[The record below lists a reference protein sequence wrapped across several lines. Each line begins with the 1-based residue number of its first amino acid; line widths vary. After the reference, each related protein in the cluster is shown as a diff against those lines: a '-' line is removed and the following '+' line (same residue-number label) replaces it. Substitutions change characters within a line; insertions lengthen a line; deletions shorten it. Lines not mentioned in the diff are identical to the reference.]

1 MSGLE
6 FDVAGGA
13 SLEEVPGCG
22 GTGPSDPAANL
33 PALIADLPDDP
44 APTTGRKPQLEF
56 TRAAQVAF
64 LEALAVTGSVRSAAS
79 HAQVSRQ
86 TVYRVRRANAALRR
100 CMDAAKL
107 QALARAEDMLADRAI
122 DGVEEKVFYH
132 GEEVATRRRYDSR
145 LLLAHIGRLDKMAG
159 HADVRALSDDFDA
172 VMARFA
178 AGEELPDPPAPGSP
192 VDAPAGNPPAENPP
206 GQCNTCHM
214 SNNDAREQADAD
226 AYADVGADAD
236 AEADAHADAGADPAA
251 EPSCSCA
258 YADDARRPHFRRGP
272 EGLEPVNNAGGGMG
286 PCCDDPD
293 WPRCRACPHYPVNGR
308 VMEEMAEARPA
319 DAPALPP
326 GEEGWDIEERQVQAF
341 AAGDPEWWT
350 VGLED
355 RDAAAAVVEVKS
367 AGPAAPAR
375 DVAPVEPVLRT
386 PCRVEPVDDAPAST
400 VDEPCAL
407 ARRKAGFG
415 PVAGPALRV
424 RLWTAG
430 YGGAGGPL

>member
-1 MSGLE
+1 MRE
-6 FDVAGGA
+6 TPACAGDRVGEQA
-13 SLEEVPGCG
+13 PAPV
-22 GTGPSDPAANL
+22 DPAANL
-33 PALIADLPDDP
+33 PALIAALPDDP
-44 APTTGRKPQLEF
+44 APATGRKPQLEF

-79 HAQVSRQ
+79 QAQVSRQ
-86 TVYRVRRANAALRR
+86 TVYRTRRANAALRR

-178 AGEELPDPPAPGSP
+178 AGAALPDPPA
-192 VDAPAGNPPAENPP
+192 DAGDENPPGENPP
-206 GQCNTCHM
+206 GQCNTCHE
-214 SNNDAREQADAD
+214 SNSDPREPADA
-226 AYADVGADAD
+226 GTDAD
-236 AEADAHADAGADPAA
+236 AETDTDSGADPAA

-272 EGLEPVNNAGGGMG
+272 EGLEPVDNAGGGMG

-326 GEEGWDIEERQVQAF
+326 GEEGWNIEERQVQAF

-355 RDAAAAVVEVKS
+355 RDASAAVVEVKS
-367 AGPAAPAR
+367 AGAG
-375 DVAPVEPVLRT
+375 APVELAHRAPYAELRSKLG
-386 PCRVEPVDDAPAST
+386 A
-400 VDEPCAL
+400 
-407 ARRKAGFG
+407 
-415 PVAGPALRV
+415 
-424 RLWTAG
+424 AG
-430 YGGAGGPL
+430 YGLAGALL